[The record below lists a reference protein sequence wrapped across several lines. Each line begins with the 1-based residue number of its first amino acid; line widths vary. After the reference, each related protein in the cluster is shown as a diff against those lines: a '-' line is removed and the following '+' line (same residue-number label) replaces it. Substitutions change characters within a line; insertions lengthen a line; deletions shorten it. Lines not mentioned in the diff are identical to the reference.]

1 LSKVA
6 AIQMASGPNV
16 KANLAEA
23 EKLIKIAV
31 QQEAELVVLPENFAI
46 MGVSE
51 QDKVKIAEQDSEHT
65 GEQGMLQT
73 FLQETAAKYGVWLVG
88 GTIPVISEEQ
98 GKVYASCILHDSSGQ
113 RIARYDKIHLFD
125 VTIEASNESYTE
137 SDTITPGD
145 HVVVVDTP
153 FGRLGLAICYDLRFP
168 ELFRAMVEQGME
180 ICALPSAFTS
190 LTGKVHWESLLRSR
204 AIENLSFMV
213 AADQGGYHVGGRETH
228 GDSMIID
235 PWGLVLNRLPHGTG
249 VVVANIDISKL
260 EHTRKMFPALEH
272 KQFICQQPA
281 K

>member
-1 LSKVA
+1 MSKVA

-46 MGVSE
+46 MGTAE
-51 QDKVKIAEQDSEHT
+51 TDKVKIAEEFGSGLLQDYLK
-65 GEQGMLQT
+65 EQ
-73 FLQETAAKYGVWLVG
+73 AIKHKIWLVG
-88 GTIPVISEEQ
+88 GTIPILSSQ
-98 GKVYASCILHDSSGQ
+98 AGKVFASCLLFNPQGELVT
-113 RIARYDKIHLFD
+113 RYDKIHLFD

-137 SDTITPGD
+137 SETIAAGD
-145 HVVVVDTP
+145 NIVVVDTP
-153 FGRLGLAICYDLRFP
+153 FGKLGLAVCYDLRFP

-190 LTGKVHWESLLRSR
+190 LTGKVHWESLLRAR
-204 AIENLSFMV
+204 AIENLSFMI

-249 VVVANIDISKL
+249 VVVANINTTKL
-260 EHTRKMFPALEH
+260 EHTRKMFPALLH
-272 KQFICQQPA
+272 KRINCSISS

>member
-1 LSKVA
+1 MSKVA

-23 EKLIKIAV
+23 EKLVKIAV

-46 MGVSE
+46 MGTTE
-51 QDKVKIAEQDSEHT
+51 NDKVKIAEDFGGGLLQDY
-65 GEQGMLQT
+65 LRD
-73 FLQETAAKYGVWLVG
+73 LAIKYNIWLVG
-88 GTIPVISEEQ
+88 GTIPLSSAEAGKISAACLLLNPQ
-98 GKVYASCILHDSSGQ
+98 GEVV
-113 RIARYDKIHLFD
+113 ARYDKIHLFD

-137 SDTITPGD
+137 SETISAGND
-145 HVVVVDTP
+145 IVVVDTP
-153 FGRLGLAICYDLRFP
+153 FGRLGLAVCYDLRFP
-168 ELFRAMVEQGME
+168 ELFRAMVEQKME

-228 GDSMIID
+228 GDSMIVD
-235 PWGLVLNRLPHGTG
+235 PWGRVLNRLPHGTG
-249 VVVANIDISKL
+249 VVVANIDMVKL

-272 KQFICQQPA
+272 QRFQCA
-281 K
+281 FATR